1 MTNENEICE
10 VCGQE
15 LEYVRGYDREAPW
28 QVLIGPGRGSV
39 FQNRCKK
46 CTPLTTGACSGCEFR
61 GLKNSTPKQG
71 GK

>member
-1 MTNENEICE
+1 MSEIE
-10 VCGQE
+10 KVYSNSWE
-15 LEYVRGYDREAPW
+15 IHREAPW

-46 CTPLTTGACSGCEFR
+46 CAPLTTGACSGCEFR
-61 GLKNSTPKQG
+61 GLKKSTPKQG